1 MMLAVENFMKT
12 KQYNYFF
19 IFIFCTFFNNNSF
32 PFHWEALK
40 EDREILYAQIAYTR
54 NRLIN
59 PSCRESDDTEVS
71 LEREYQEKKDALGQH
86 LFWAKNGNET
96 SNLLCYANPQ
106 VKCSALCA
114 LRDHSKIV
122 HPSISD
128 DIWTPAHIFTACGM
142 ISSLQC
148 LQEYYLKHT
157 KDDLNPLEKIISE
170 KGFTLLDIAE
180 LYRQEETKT
189 YLNSLLPKTPTTA
202 SKTRQTKI
210 IQESSV

>member
-1 MMLAVENFMKT
+1 MMLAVKNFMKT

-19 IFIFCTFFNNNSF
+19 IFIFCTFCNNTF
-32 PFHWEALK
+32 TLHWEALK
-40 EDREILYAQIAYTR
+40 EDREELYAQIAYTK

-59 PSCRESDDTEVS
+59 LSCRETGDTEAS

-106 VKCSALCA
+106 VKCNALCA
-114 LRDHSKIV
+114 LRNHSKTV
-122 HPSISD
+122 HPSIRD
-128 DIWTPAHIFTACGM
+128 DIWDPAHIFTACGM

-148 LQEYYLKHT
+148 LQEYYLIHK
-157 KDDLNPLEKIISE
+157 KDELSPLETVISE
-170 KGFTLLDIAE
+170 KGFTLLKIAE
-180 LYRQEETKT
+180 LYGQEKTIT

-202 SKTRQTKI
+202 PKTSQRKI
-210 IQESSV
+210 IRESSV